1 MNNLSSKWIKVSE
14 PFPHVLLVE
23 LARFWKA
30 YGALFDAISEETSDV
45 RAVVLSSAFP
55 DIFSAGLDC
64 ASLTSFHFSDYQ
76 TLFTV
81 LEAGDIAKATADADP
96 QSTDA
101 ARIALDFKKQIKPF
115 QEAITAPE
123 RCLFPVIAAVH
134 GMVVGLG
141 VDIISACDIRYAASN
156 TRFTIKEID
165 IGLAADMGTLA
176 YLPKITGNMSF
187 IREMAYTTQWF
198 SASKAEQIG
207 LVSKVVEGGKE
218 EVDAAALELAQL
230 IVTKSPIAVTGTKRL
245 LSHARDHSVAE
256 NLEYTSLWNSAMLQT
271 KDMMETLVSNKAK
284 RPGEF
289 LPLNFKFGK
298 SKL

>member
-14 PFPHVLLVE
+14 PFPHILLVE

-30 YGALFDAISEETSDV
+30 YGALFDAISEETPDV

-55 DIFSAGLDC
+55 DIFSAGLD
-64 ASLTSFHFSDYQ
+64 SG
-76 TLFTV
+76 
-81 LEAGDIAKATADADP
+81 EIAKATADADP
-96 QSTDA
+96 ESTDA
-101 ARIALDFKKQIKPF
+101 ARIALDFKKQIKSF

-187 IREMAYTTQWF
+187 IRQMAYTTQWF
-198 SASKAEQIG
+198 PASKAEQIG
-207 LVSKVVEGGKE
+207 LVSKVVEGGKK

-230 IVTKSPIAVTGTKRL
+230 IVRKSPIAVTGTKRL

-271 KDMMETLVSNKAK
+271 KDMMETLVSTKAK
-284 RPGEF
+284 RPGRF